1 MTIEITDEMV
11 EQIRVDVYG
20 KDDCNDCH
28 CEGSEW
34 ERVEIRSYL
43 TAALPII
50 EKQVREQC
58 AAEIEAAIDEDA
70 PGKVHNDPV
79 IYMRNI
85 GFQRGLKHA
94 TRIIRTLYGDTS

>member
-20 KDDCNDCH
+20 KDDCNDCQ

-50 EKQVREQC
+50 ERQMREQC
-58 AAEIEAAIDEDA
+58 AAEIEAVMKKEAL
-70 PGKVHNDPV
+70 GKVHNDPV

-94 TRIIRTLYGDTS
+94 ARIVREEE

>member
-11 EQIRVDVYG
+11 DTVGQEVYG
-20 KDDCNDCH
+20 DT
-28 CEGSEW
+28 W
-34 ERVEIRSYL
+34 EPRHDHIGTWQAHNVHAAL

-85 GFQRGLKHA
+85 GFQRGLKYA
-94 TRIIRTLYGDTS
+94 TRIIRALDGDTS